1 MATTSVEHPECSSAF
16 APVVI
21 MVLVVSFINTQM
33 EGRFADELYSE
44 SLQLSKLQL
53 DPTSNANSEQN
64 LDRVEL
70 CHGDGSCDGFS
81 DELDD
86 TSEVGYREGVI
97 AGKEASSQEGFNIG
111 FKQSV
116 LVGYNWGLVRGVTS
130 ALANLPDG
138 LREKL
143 IGTEDQITG
152 LQGLCESVHSLSTTD
167 ALRLFNDEIMDKKAR
182 EHSENADTSSLEAG
196 LPEQIPDRS
205 VLRNHFAELRS
216 LLLESPA
223 IKVHLDR

>member
-1 MATTSVEHPECSSAF
+1 
-16 APVVI
+16 

-86 TSEVGYREGVI
+86 TSEVTGEWMKIEEKTRYNQHHTVGYREGVI

-152 LQGLCESVHSLSTTD
+152 LQGLYESVHSLSTTD

-182 EHSENADTSSLEAG
+182 EQSENADTSSLEAG

-205 VLRNHFAELRS
+205 GLRNHYAELRS

>member
-1 MATTSVEHPECSSAF
+1 
-16 APVVI
+16 
-21 MVLVVSFINTQM
+21 M
-33 EGRFADELYSE
+33 EGRFAEELYSE

-53 DPTSNANSEQN
+53 DPTSNVNSEQSN
-64 LDRVEL
+64 LHDLDRVEL
-70 CHGDGSCDGFS
+70 CHEDGSCDGFS

-152 LQGLCESVHSLSTTD
+152 LQGLYESVHSLSTTD

-182 EHSENADTSSLEAG
+182 EQRENADTSSLEAG
-196 LPEQIPDRS
+196 LAEQIPDRS
-205 VLRNHFAELRS
+205 GLRNHFAELRS

-223 IKVHLDR
+223 IKVNLDR

>member
-1 MATTSVEHPECSSAF
+1 MKIEEKTRYNQHHT
-16 APVVI
+16 
-21 MVLVVSFINTQM
+21 
-33 EGRFADELYSE
+33 
-44 SLQLSKLQL
+44 
-53 DPTSNANSEQN
+53 
-64 LDRVEL
+64 
-70 CHGDGSCDGFS
+70 
-81 DELDD
+81 
-86 TSEVGYREGVI
+86 VGYREGVI

-143 IGTEDQITG
+143 IETEDQITG
-152 LQGLCESVHSLSTTD
+152 LQGLYESVHSLSTTD
-167 ALRLFNDEIMDKKAR
+167 ALRLFNDEIMDKKAG
-182 EHSENADTSSLEAG
+182 EQSENADTSSLEAG

-205 VLRNHFAELRS
+205 GLRNHFAELRS

>member
-1 MATTSVEHPECSSAF
+1 
-16 APVVI
+16 
-21 MVLVVSFINTQM
+21 M

-53 DPTSNANSEQN
+53 DPTSNANSEQSN
-64 LDRVEL
+64 LRDLDRVEL

-86 TSEVGYREGVI
+86 TSEVMGEWMKIEEKTRYNQHHTVGYREGVI

-152 LQGLCESVHSLSTTD
+152 LQGLYESVHSLSTTD

-182 EHSENADTSSLEAG
+182 EQSENADTSSLEAG

-205 VLRNHFAELRS
+205 GLRNHYAELRS
-216 LLLESPA
+216 LLFESPA